1 MKRILAAVV
10 LALLFHALLFILK
23 PGWLKNNRIVD
34 AKPHAITITMSYKK
48 PALSLPVKEP
58 PREIKKIKK
67 KEIIKHKKTEKKP
80 VPVKV
85 EEKAPAPEPVK
96 EEETVQ
102 DKAGTVEK
110 EAADEPPPDTN
121 DSSAKSSTV
130 TAGTATGVISE
141 ADPLY
146 SVNPEPRYPRM
157 AKKRGY
163 EGTVLLNVLVS
174 KEGRVKNLWIFESC
188 GYNIL
193 DNAAMEAVK
202 DWIFK
207 PGTQDDKPVE
217 MWVQVPVK
225 FELK

>member
-1 MKRILAAVV
+1 MTRIIAAVV
-10 LALLFHALLFILK
+10 LALLFHALLFIMK
-23 PGWLKNNRIVD
+23 PGWLKNSRIDD
-34 AKPHAITITMSYKK
+34 AKPPAITITMSYKK
-48 PALSLPVKEP
+48 PVMPLPVKEP

-67 KEIIKHKKTEKKP
+67 KAVIEKKP
-80 VPVKV
+80 VPVKA
-85 EEKAPAPEPVK
+85 EEKVPEPEPVK
-96 EEETVQ
+96 VEEAVQ
-102 DKAGTVEK
+102 DKAEVVEK
-110 EAADEPPPDTN
+110 EATDDPSPDTT
-121 DSSAKSSTV
+121 DSSAESST
-130 TAGTATGVISE
+130 AAEGTVSGVITE

-207 PGTQDDKPVE
+207 PGTEDDKPVE

>member
-10 LALLFHALLFILK
+10 LALLFHALLFIMK
-23 PGWLKNNRIVD
+23 PGWFRSNRIVNT
-34 AKPHAITITMSYKK
+34 KPNAITITMSYKK
-48 PALSLPVKEP
+48 PVLPLPVKEP
-58 PREIKKIKK
+58 PREIKKVKK
-67 KEIIKHKKTEKKP
+67 KEVIKPEKIEKKP
-80 VPVKV
+80 VSVRV
-85 EEKAPAPEPVK
+85 EEKASAPEPVK
-96 EEETVQ
+96 EEAVQ
-102 DKAGTVEK
+102 GKAEAVEK
-110 EAADEPPPDTN
+110 ETADETSPDTT
-121 DSSAKSSTV
+121 DSSPESSTA
-130 TAGTATGVISE
+130 TEGTVSVVITE

-157 AKKRGY
+157 AQKRGY